1 MAGNFTLESCMR
13 RYSTKAEKEDPSNSL
28 HKCWSCKLA
37 YGQCEWS
44 RVDEKAERSAL
55 RTFPAGRSGG
65 DPAWIGTD
73 WWNGYRCWIA
83 RSIRR
88 KSDERLFG

>member
-1 MAGNFTLESCMR
+1 MR

-44 RVDEKAERSAL
+44 RVDEK
-55 RTFPAGRSGG
+55 SGKVRFEDVPG
-65 DPAWIGTD
+65 
-73 WWNGYRCWIA
+73 
-83 RSIRR
+83 
-88 KSDERLFG
+88 